1 MKSSLDDIALFVQ
14 VVKHSNLAGAARYAG
29 LPAATV
35 TRRLQKLE
43 HALGVKLLHRSARKC
58 VLTQDGEAYFDAYA
72 ELVER
77 FEAARQQFSDE
88 SQKLEGKL
96 KVLAPVNISHGIL
109 GPMWTAFTRE
119 FPKIELEL
127 HLSNHPMDMIETQA
141 DLAIRIG
148 RQDDS
153 SLYQRRLSQI
163 ENVLVASEDYIARYG
178 MPDTPAELSE
188 HELIG
193 LSMRPKWQLHNETNG
208 QTFTLY
214 PRCRA
219 QVNDPLMVK
228 YFVRDAQGIALAPL
242 TEVKH
247 ELAGGELIRV
257 LPEWGGEVRDIYLL
271 WPGGKLLS
279 QRAKCLR
286 DYVYQ
291 YVQQY
296 F

>member
-1 MKSSLDDIALFVQ
+1 M
-14 VVKHSNLAGAARYAG
+14 
-29 LPAATV
+29 
-35 TRRLQKLE
+35 
-43 HALGVKLLHRSARKC
+43 
-58 VLTQDGEAYFDAYA
+58 
-72 ELVER
+72 
-77 FEAARQQFSDE
+77 
-88 SQKLEGKL
+88 
-96 KVLAPVNISHGIL
+96 LAPVNISHGIL

-153 SLYQRRLSQI
+153 SLYQRRLGQI

-242 TEVKH
+242 TEVKD

-257 LPEWGGEVRDIYLL
+257 LPEWGGEVRDIFLL

-291 YVQQY
+291 YVQQH

>member
-1 MKSSLDDIALFVQ
+1 
-14 VVKHSNLAGAARYAG
+14 
-29 LPAATV
+29 
-35 TRRLQKLE
+35 
-43 HALGVKLLHRSARKC
+43 
-58 VLTQDGEAYFDAYA
+58 
-72 ELVER
+72 LVER

-119 FPKIELEL
+119 YPKIELEL

-153 SLYQRRLSQI
+153 SLYQRRLGQI
-163 ENVLVASEDYIARYG
+163 ENVLVASEEYIDRYG
-178 MPDTPAELSE
+178 MPDNPAELSE

-242 TEVKH
+242 TEVKD
-247 ELAGGELIRV
+247 ELASGALTRV
-257 LPEWGGEVRDIYLL
+257 LPEWGGEVRDIFLL

-291 YVQQY
+291 YVQQH

>member
-14 VVKHSNLAGAARYAG
+14 VVKHGNLAGAARQAG
-29 LPAATV
+29 LPPATV

-72 ELVER
+72 ELVDR
-77 FEAARQQFSDE
+77 FEAAQQQFSDE
-88 SQKLEGKL
+88 FQKLEGKL
-96 KVLAPVNISHGIL
+96 KVLAPVNISHGVL
-109 GPMWTAFTRE
+109 GPMWVAFTRE
-119 FPKIELEL
+119 YPRIELEL
-127 HLSNHPMDMIETQA
+127 HLSNHPMDMIEMQA

-148 RQDDS
+148 RQNDS
-153 SLYQRRLSQI
+153 SLYQRRLAQI
-163 ENVLVASEDYIARYG
+163 ENVLVTTEAYARQNG
-178 MPDTPAELSE
+178 LPEHPAGLAE

-193 LSMRPKWQLHNETNG
+193 LSMRPKWELQHETNG
-208 QTFTLY
+208 QRFTLY

-228 YFVRDAQGIALAPL
+228 YFVRDSQGIALAPL
-242 TEVKH
+242 TEVKE
-247 ELAGGELIRV
+247 ELASGELIRV
-257 LPEWGGEVRDIYLL
+257 LPEWGGEVRDIFII

-286 DYVYQ
+286 DYIYR
-291 YVQQY
+291 YVQQHV
-296 F
+296 

>member
-14 VVKHSNLAGAARYAG
+14 VVKHGNLASAARHAG

-58 VLTQDGEAYFDAYA
+58 VLTQDGGAYFDAYA

-77 FEAARQQFSDE
+77 FEAARQQFSEE
-88 SQKLEGKL
+88 SQKLEGNL

-109 GPMWTAFTRE
+109 GPMWIAFTRE
-119 FPKIELEL
+119 YPKIELEL

-153 SLYQRRLSQI
+153 SLYQRRLGQI

>member
-14 VVKHSNLAGAARYAG
+14 VVKHGNLASAARHAG

-58 VLTQDGEAYFDAYA
+58 VLTQDGGAYFDAYA

-77 FEAARQQFSDE
+77 FEAARQQFSEE
-88 SQKLEGKL
+88 SQKLEGNL

-109 GPMWTAFTRE
+109 GPMWIAFTRE
-119 FPKIELEL
+119 YPKIELEL

-153 SLYQRRLSQI
+153 SLYQRRLGQI
-163 ENVLVASEDYIARYG
+163 ENVLVASEGYIAHHG
-178 MPDTPAELSE
+178 MPQTPADLSE
-188 HELIG
+188 HDLIG
-193 LSMRPKWQLHNETNG
+193 LSMRPKWHLHHETNG

-228 YFVRDAQGIALAPL
+228 YFVRDSQGIALAPI
-242 TEVKH
+242 TEVKE
-247 ELAGGELIRV
+247 ELAGGQLIRI
-257 LPEWGGEVRDIYLL
+257 LPEWGGEVRDMFLL

-279 QRAKCLR
+279 QRVKCLR
-286 DYVYQ
+286 DYIYQ
-291 YVQQY
+291 YVQQH